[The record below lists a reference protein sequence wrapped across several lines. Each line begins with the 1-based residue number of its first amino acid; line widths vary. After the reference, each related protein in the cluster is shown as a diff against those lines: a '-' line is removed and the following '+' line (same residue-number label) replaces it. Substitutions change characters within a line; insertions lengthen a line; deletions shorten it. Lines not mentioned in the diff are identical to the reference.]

1 MINKNDKFFLI
12 YKDSLTLR
20 QKLAIKKI
28 TKNGYDTFS
37 APFKIDFTPVIF
49 SSNVKNRIYLYAFET
64 EMDIPLRFHK
74 KYSVS
79 KRNIKLIITEM
90 NAIKMVLKKE
100 VELIINPFSEN
111 PIKLT
116 EEDLKGIKNG

>member
-1 MINKNDKFFLI
+1 MINKNDNFFLI

-20 QKLAIKKI
+20 QKLTIKKI
-28 TKNGYDTFS
+28 TKNSNDMFS

-49 SSNVKNRIYLYAFET
+49 SSNFKNRIYLYAFET
-64 EMDIPLRFHK
+64 ETDIPLRFHK

-79 KRNIKLIITEM
+79 KCNIELIITEI

-100 VELIINPFSEN
+100 VDLVINPFSEN
-111 PIKLT
+111 PVRLT

>member
-20 QKLAIKKI
+20 QKLTIKKI
-28 TKNGYDTFS
+28 TKNSYDTFS
-37 APFKIDFTPVIF
+37 APFKIDFVPLVF
-49 SSNVKNRIYLYAFET
+49 RSSVKNKVYLYAFET

-79 KRNIKLIITEM
+79 KRNIELIITEI

-100 VELIINPFSEN
+100 VDLVINPFSEN
-111 PIKLT
+111 PVRLT
-116 EEDLKGIKNG
+116 EYDLKGIKNG